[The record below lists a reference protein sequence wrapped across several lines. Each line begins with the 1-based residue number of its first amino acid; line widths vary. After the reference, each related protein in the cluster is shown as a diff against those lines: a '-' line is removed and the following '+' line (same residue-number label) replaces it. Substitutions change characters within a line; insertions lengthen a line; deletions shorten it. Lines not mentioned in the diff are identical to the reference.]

1 MAMGGLVKVK
11 AGSGVWTGRIK
22 DTLVLPNE
30 VKISSKWVRRRGLN
44 SPPCPMAVPQTMRS
58 VANAFS
64 DVLHTSCATL
74 GKPYATTPPQ
84 WFALGLLAYEEDLPI
99 GTLAQRL
106 ALDASVVTGIV
117 KRLEQHGLLERV
129 HDRTDYRLVRL
140 RLNAEGREITHAL
153 ADAAAA
159 FNQRLL
165 HGVSPE
171 EKALLLQQFARIR
184 ANAHSIQEETPHLER
199 SEA

>member
-1 MAMGGLVKVK
+1 M
-11 AGSGVWTGRIK
+11 
-22 DTLVLPNE
+22 
-30 VKISSKWVRRRGLN
+30 
-44 SPPCPMAVPQTMRS
+44 QTMRS

-64 DVLHTSCATL
+64 NVLQTTCATL
-74 GKPYATTPPQ
+74 GKSYVITPPQ
-84 WFALGLLAYEEDLPI
+84 WFALGLLADEQDLPI
-99 GTLAQRL
+99 GILAQRM

-140 RLNAEGREITHAL
+140 HLTTEGQEITNAL

-165 HGVSPE
+165 QGFSPGA
-171 EKALLLQQFARIR
+171 KKMLFQQLAQIR
-184 ANAHSIQEETPHLER
+184 ANALSIRGETSHLDA
-199 SEA
+199 SQV

>member
-1 MAMGGLVKVK
+1 M
-11 AGSGVWTGRIK
+11 RPD
-22 DTLVLPNE
+22 DTLGYWL
-30 VKISSKWVRRRGLN
+30 
-44 SPPCPMAVPQTMRS
+44 MQTMRS

-64 DVLHTSCATL
+64 DVLQTSCETL
-74 GKPYATTPPQ
+74 GNPYVITPPQ
-84 WFALGLLAYEEDLPI
+84 WFALGLLADEQDLPI
-99 GTLAQRL
+99 GSLAQRL

-140 RLNAEGREITHAL
+140 HLTEEGQEITHPL

-165 HGVSPE
+165 QGISPE
-171 EKALLLQQFARIR
+171 AKEMLLQQLAQIR
-184 ANAHSIQEETPHLER
+184 ANAHSTREETFYLDT
-199 SEA
+199 SVG